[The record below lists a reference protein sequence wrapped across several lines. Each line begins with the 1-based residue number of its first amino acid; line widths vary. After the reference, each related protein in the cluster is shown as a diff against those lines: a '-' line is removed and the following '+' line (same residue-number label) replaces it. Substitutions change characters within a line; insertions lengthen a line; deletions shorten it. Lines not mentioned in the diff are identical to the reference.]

1 MIWLDKE
8 LSMIFKTKSKFCL
21 SRLNKIV
28 SNQLLSNYYNQMA
41 KDLEISEPKHPD
53 QIYKT
58 YLEDKK
64 GTPLIIN
71 LIINKD
77 WLLLIPPKVT
87 WQTPT

>member
-1 MIWLDKE
+1 MIWLDNE

-64 GTPLIIN
+64 GIPLIIN
-71 LIINKD
+71 LIIN
-77 WLLLIPPKVT
+77 
-87 WQTPT
+87 